1 MENYAY
7 EGAPPPL
14 TFEFEF
20 GGGGENKHIIKDLH
34 KKVGKALTRNAK
46 AGSSSPPSVKI
57 NSVRAPA
64 TIIAFG
70 GSDIIGAI
78 ESSDIND
85 AIE

>member
-64 TIIAFG
+64 ITATNN
-70 GSDIIGAI
+70 DIIGAI